1 MLNNFKWVP
10 LFSIFL
16 GGLSLHISK
25 ALLCHFFELNIQW
38 GATSK
43 EVERC
48 NFLEEIPK
56 IVKSFWGTFVYCFAM
71 TALMVCGYF
80 VFPRDWRITDFV
92 SIYPLAAVTASHF
105 ALPVLLN
112 PALMK
117 FTF

>member
-1 MLNNFKWVP
+1 MPV
-10 LFSIFL
+10 FSIFL
-16 GGLSLHISK
+16 GGISLHVSK
-25 ALLCHFFELNIQW
+25 ALLCHFFEINIQW

-48 NFLEEIPK
+48 NFIEEIPK
-56 IVKSFWGTFVYCFAM
+56 IIKNFAGTFIYTFGV
-71 TALMVCGYF
+71 TALIICGIY
-80 VFPRDWRITDFV
+80 VFPPLWQISTFATIFPLCV
-92 SIYPLAAVTASHF
+92 SIVSHF